1 LRPQYKCFKSQ
12 RDGYLKIKTPE
23 QAENLMN
30 NARRLGRD
38 DIYQLAFARKC
49 ELEGAANDDP
59 NDPLVRDF
67 WITVSAYEQLLS
79 NKNGRRTAAART
91 RQKVQRDG
99 IFRTVESWAKKR
111 EPTMGFEL
119 LTRAGQWK
127 LTGEYLVLK
136 HASRF
141 APDDVS
147 AAKKRL
153 SDYGFME

>member
-1 LRPQYKCFKSQ
+1 MDIS
-12 RDGYLKIKTPE
+12 KIKTPAE
-23 QAENLMN
+23 AENLMK

-49 ELEGAANDDP
+49 ELEGAARDDP

-79 NKNGRRTAAART
+79 DKNGRRTAAART

-99 IFRTVESWAKKR
+99 VLRTVESWAKKR

-119 LTRAGQWK
+119 LTNAGQWK
-127 LTGEYLVLK
+127 LTGEYLILQ

-141 APDDVS
+141 SADDVR

-153 SDYGFME
+153 SDFGFREG